1 MAVSAVA
8 CTLVDHRIGLFG
20 QLVVVEIEDERFL
33 DLNGI
38 LQTGLDEVQGTIPN
52 ADSVTR

>member
-1 MAVSAVA
+1 MAVA